1 MLNGA
6 VAVAL
11 IFGVDYVGMDNI
23 RQRAKEIVD
32 LLYERARLNKNYI
45 VTPSHPIISEKY
57 SNDYF
62 EYLIDCIKRTVK
74 EENALLRQIM
84 YTVLSAY
91 DNDPINLGVLAPTST
106 GKTYPII
113 EAAKFTPLGK
123 EVRIVGSMTPIV
135 LIREHGV
142 LVDKQGNPIS
152 KEVRRLKN
160 AISEAK
166 AKVKNKKDSKNASD
180 AVEQYQDELTA
191 LLEGSA
197 YILDMK
203 NKTLLFLEPPK
214 PELMDLIKPI
224 LSHDYWEMEHPF
236 VDKIGNGGLEVSE

>member
-32 LLYERARLNKNYI
+32 LLYDRARLNKNYI

-84 YTVLSAY
+84 YTVLSACG
-91 DNDPINLGVLAPTST
+91 NDPINLGVLAPTST
-106 GKTYPII
+106 G
-113 EAAKFTPLGK
+113 A
-123 EVRIVGSMTPIV
+123 
-135 LIREHGV
+135 
-142 LVDKQGNPIS
+142 N
-152 KEVRRLKN
+152 
-160 AISEAK
+160 
-166 AKVKNKKDSKNASD
+166 
-180 AVEQYQDELTA
+180 
-191 LLEGSA
+191 
-197 YILDMK
+197 
-203 NKTLLFLEPPK
+203 
-214 PELMDLIKPI
+214 
-224 LSHDYWEMEHPF
+224 
-236 VDKIGNGGLEVSE
+236 

>member
-23 RQRAKEIVD
+23 SQRAKEIVD

-84 YTVLSAY
+84 YTVLSACG
-91 DNDPINLGVLAPTST
+91 NDPINLGVLAPTST

-113 EAAKFTPLGK
+113 ETAKFTPLGK

-142 LVDKQGNPIS
+142 LVDRQGNPIS

-160 AISEAK
+160 AISS
-166 AKVKNKKDSKNASD
+166 SKS
-180 AVEQYQDELTA
+180 T
-191 LLEGSA
+191 
-197 YILDMK
+197 LD
-203 NKTLLFLEPPK
+203 
-214 PELMDLIKPI
+214 I
-224 LSHDYWEMEHPF
+224 LSNSDYHS
-236 VDKIGNGGLEVSE
+236 VSALCSLIGFGSLFPLGSTAEIIFSSIAANLSLIQSVP